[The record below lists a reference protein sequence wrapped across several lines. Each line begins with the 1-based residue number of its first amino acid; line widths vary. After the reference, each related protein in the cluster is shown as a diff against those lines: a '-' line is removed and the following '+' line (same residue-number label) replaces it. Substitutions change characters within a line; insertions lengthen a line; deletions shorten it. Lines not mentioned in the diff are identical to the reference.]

1 MRDFSK
7 ARRVVVKV
15 GSSTLTHESGLLNI
29 RRVEQLVKVLADI
42 ENSGRQVVL
51 VSSGAMAVGV
61 GKLGLH
67 EKPADM
73 PGKQAVA
80 AIGQCELMYIYDK
93 HFSEYNHV
101 TSQVLLTRDVVDDPM
116 RKRNVQNTFERLL
129 GLGTIPIVN
138 ENDTVCTEEI
148 EHAATFGDND
158 TLSATV
164 AELAGADL
172 LVILSDIDGLYDG
185 DPRENPGA
193 KLLHEVDEI
202 TPEIEACAAGA
213 GSARGTGGMITKLHA
228 AGLATAAGIDM
239 VIMNGAQPKK
249 LYDLF
254 ENAEIGTYFP
264 AAKRTPPS
272 KGGGAD
278 EQPDRNRKTRPRG
291 VPRARVHDHGAAE
304 RGPYRDRRGARGERG
319 GGAGRE

>member
-61 GKLGLH
+61 GKLGLR
-67 EKPADM
+67 EKPCDM

-172 LVILSDIDGLYDG
+172 LVILSDIDGLFDG
-185 DPRENPGA
+185 NPRENPDA
-193 KLLHEVDEI
+193 KLLHEVKEI

-213 GSARGTGGMITKLHA
+213 GSARGTGGMITKIHA
-228 AGLATAAGIDM
+228 AQIATAAGVDM
-239 VIMNGAQPKK
+239 VIMNGAQPKR

-264 AAKRTPPS
+264 AA
-272 KGGGAD
+272 
-278 EQPDRNRKTRPRG
+278 
-291 VPRARVHDHGAAE
+291 
-304 RGPYRDRRGARGERG
+304 
-319 GGAGRE
+319 

>member
-42 ENSGRQVVL
+42 KNSGRQVVL
-51 VSSGAMAVGV
+51 VSSGAQAVGV
-61 GKLGLH
+61 GKLGLR

-93 HFSEYNHV
+93 HFSEYNHA
-101 TSQVLLTRDVVDDPM
+101 TSQILLTRDVVDDAA
-116 RKRNVQNTFERLL
+116 RKRNAENTIRRLL
-129 GLGTIPIVN
+129 EMGTVPIVN
-138 ENDTVCTEEI
+138 ENDSVSTEEI
-148 EHAATFGDND
+148 EFGDND
-158 TLSATV
+158 TLSAIV
-164 AELAGADL
+164 AKLAGADL

-185 DPRENPGA
+185 NPRENPGA
-193 KLLHEVDEI
+193 KLLHEVKKI

-213 GSARGTGGMITKLHA
+213 GSARGTGGMITTIHA

-264 AAKRTPPS
+264 AAK
-272 KGGGAD
+272 
-278 EQPDRNRKTRPRG
+278 
-291 VPRARVHDHGAAE
+291 
-304 RGPYRDRRGARGERG
+304 
-319 GGAGRE
+319 

>member
-239 VIMNGAQPKK
+239 VIMYGAQPKK

-264 AAKRTPPS
+264 AAK
-272 KGGGAD
+272 
-278 EQPDRNRKTRPRG
+278 
-291 VPRARVHDHGAAE
+291 
-304 RGPYRDRRGARGERG
+304 
-319 GGAGRE
+319 

>member
-202 TPEIEACAAGA
+202 TP
-213 GSARGTGGMITKLHA
+213 
-228 AGLATAAGIDM
+228 
-239 VIMNGAQPKK
+239 
-249 LYDLF
+249 
-254 ENAEIGTYFP
+254 
-264 AAKRTPPS
+264 
-272 KGGGAD
+272 
-278 EQPDRNRKTRPRG
+278 
-291 VPRARVHDHGAAE
+291 
-304 RGPYRDRRGARGERG
+304 
-319 GGAGRE
+319 

>member
-213 GSARGTGGMITKLHA
+213 GSARGTGGMRAKLEA
-228 AGLATAAGIDM
+228 AESVMAAGIPM
-239 VIMNGAQPKK
+239 VIVNGADPEI
-249 LYDLF
+249 LYDITAGEF
-254 ENAEIGTYFP
+254 TGTYF
-264 AAKRTPPS
+264 
-272 KGGGAD
+272 G
-278 EQPDRNRKTRPRG
+278 KT
-291 VPRARVHDHGAAE
+291 E
-304 RGPYRDRRGARGERG
+304 
-319 GGAGRE
+319 

>member
-228 AGLATAAGIDM
+228 AGLAAAAGIDM

-254 ENAEIGTYFP
+254 ENCLLYTSDA
-264 AAKRTPPS
+264 
-272 KGGGAD
+272 AD
-278 EQPDRNRKTRPRG
+278 EL
-291 VPRARVHDHGAAE
+291 
-304 RGPYRDRRGARGERG
+304 
-319 GGAGRE
+319 